1 MMNQGRIK
9 TNVFSIKIKDY
20 WTKEEIIAII
30 HGAIKF
36 YNIDML
42 IQLAHTSKQLAKRK
56 DIKYS
61 INT

>member
-9 TNVFSIKIKDY
+9 TNVFSIKRKDC